1 VDPTYYAAFAWAL
14 LDSIADTN
22 VQPPKLRPHREMRC
36 ITRVQNEAVRRL
48 WLYYAFN
55 RLVTSV
61 RTIILQ
67 NMIRDYVK
75 TKRVRAAL
83 SIENEMMQRIPEVT
97 TYTPLLVGWIH

>member
-1 VDPTYYAAFAWAL
+1 
-14 LDSIADTN
+14 
-22 VQPPKLRPHREMRC
+22 
-36 ITRVQNEAVRRL
+36 
-48 WLYYAFN
+48 
-55 RLVTSV
+55 V